1 MLDVRYSSISQTN
14 KCPVEPV
21 TVFSVHLHLW
31 SGGVEVRAG
40 SSGIIIRE
48 SLLTI
53 DCRQSQAAE
62 RNGQCDTG
70 TCAAGTEAIL
80 HTGNVLRR
88 QCMGLNTVMFIWLD
102 YVYKHAW
109 GVFAYKASFQ
119 QPFQQMF
126 FSSSQNFKTNRKHS
140 QPIFRAIQYA
150 QFSAQ
155 TPKLKLKLSNP

>member
-21 TVFSVHLHLW
+21 TVSSVHLHLW

-70 TCAAGTEAIL
+70 TCAAGTAATLL

-88 QCMGLNTVMFIWLD
+88 QCMELKALNVHLTWLCIQ
-102 YVYKHAW
+102 ACMRCIT
-109 GVFAYKASFQ
+109 YKACFQ

-126 FSSSQNFKTNRKHS
+126 FSSSQNFKTLTGSILSRS
-140 QPIFRAIQYA
+140 
-150 QFSAQ
+150 SV
-155 TPKLKLKLSNP
+155 LSNMHNLVPKPLN